1 VATAPPSPLALLAAV
16 HPALG
21 GLPYRPLGRFPT
33 RVARLGGLLDTPAAA
48 RVDLWVKRDDE
59 TGALYGGNKVRKLE
73 FILGEAE
80 ARGRSRLCTVGGL
93 GSHHVLATA
102 IYARA
107 AGLAFDAVV
116 APQPITAHV
125 LETLRAMVAAG
136 ARLHPV
142 SSWPAVVP
150 MLAALRARRGSYLV
164 AAGGSSPTGSLGYV
178 AAGLELAAQVAAG
191 DCPAPDLVYAALG
204 SCGTVAGLLVGLRLG
219 GLGARVVAV
228 RVVDAIVCNQ
238 GGTLRLARRTAR
250 LLRRRGAVV
259 PDITAAD
266 LAVEHGF
273 FGGGYGT
280 VTAVAE
286 EAVARAAGGGLL
298 LETTYTGKTA
308 AALRAH
314 AARGQLDGKTV
325 LLLDTFSSV
334 DLAPLLAGA
343 RPEGPLPPK
352 IAALLASAR

>member
-1 VATAPPSPLALLAAV
+1 MPTAIASPLALLAAV
-16 HPALG
+16 HPALA
-21 GLPYRPLGRFPT
+21 GLPHRPLGRFPT
-33 RVARLGGLLDTPAAA
+33 RVERLGGLIEEPAAG

-80 ARGRSRLCTVGGL
+80 ERGRTRLCTVGGV

-107 AGLAFDAVV
+107 AGLPLDAVV
-116 APQPITAHV
+116 APQPVTAHV
-125 LETLRAMVAAG
+125 LEVLRAMVAAG

-142 SSWPAVVP
+142 SSWPQVVP
-150 MLAALRARRGSYLV
+150 MLAVLRARRGSYLV
-164 AAGGSSPTGSLGYV
+164 APGGSSPTGSLGYV

-191 DCPAPDLVYAALG
+191 ECPAPDLIYAALG

-219 GLGARVVAV
+219 GLATRVVAV
-228 RVVDAIVCNQ
+228 RVVDAIVCNL

-266 LAVEHGF
+266 VELEHGF

-286 EAVARAAGGGLL
+286 EAVARAVGGGLL

-314 AARGQLDGKTV
+314 ATRGDLDGRTV

-334 DLAPLLAGA
+334 DLAPLLADP
-343 RPEGPLPPK
+343 RPEGPLPAR
-352 IAALLASAR
+352 IAALLAAAP